1 MTNGLENCK
10 NKSAWQWQQRQ
21 QPLGT
26 VGLLGKETITVC
38 LQQLK
43 YDIILWP
50 STVL

>member
-1 MTNGLENCK
+1 MTNGLENRK
-10 NKSAWQWQQRQ
+10 NTSAWQWQRQ

-26 VGLLGKETITVC
+26 VGLLGKETITAC
-38 LQQLK
+38 LQQLR

>member
-10 NKSAWQWQQRQ
+10 NKSAQRWRQ
-21 QPLGT
+21 HPLGT

-38 LQQLK
+38 LHQLR